1 MAMGVY
7 HFFQTHP
14 DFVVCFVYVLMIVLL
29 IYARQA
35 GKSVAFSGAGSLKQW
50 SLQYDFILLSDWWG
64 SLDTADPSMDPLV
77 GLADGH
83 HFFGGK
89 CHWHKFWTRRFIPW
103 NGHEAT
109 VPVDIFPWHCI
120 ELFTFI
126 LAQHWRAFFFK
137 KNLWDPQN
145 HNDEGKKPPTWCWK
159 FIWCVWKWGIPW
171 YTPFIYWGKW
181 WLILLND

>member
-14 DFVVCFVYVLMIVLL
+14 DFVVCFVYVFMIVLL

-126 LAQHWRAFFFK
+126 LAQHWRAFFLKRIFETPK
-137 KNLWDPQN
+137 TTMMKEKSLQRDVENLYGVSEN
-145 HNDEGKKPPTWCWK
+145 EVYH
-159 FIWCVWKWGIPW
+159 GIPPL
-171 YTPFIYWGKW
+171 YIGE
-181 WLILLND
+181 NDD